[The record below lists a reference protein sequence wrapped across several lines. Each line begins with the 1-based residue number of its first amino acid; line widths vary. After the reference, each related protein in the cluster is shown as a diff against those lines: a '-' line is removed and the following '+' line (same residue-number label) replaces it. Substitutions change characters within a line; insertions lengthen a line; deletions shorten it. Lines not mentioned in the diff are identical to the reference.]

1 MWLLDRDGMTSAIEY
16 GQHRIVAASLVCT
29 AVRWADGLVIGAP
42 HDVCR
47 RLLRSDLNGRSR
59 GS

>member
-1 MWLLDRDGMTSAIEY
+1 
-16 GQHRIVAASLVCT
+16 
-29 AVRWADGLVIGAP
+29 VRWADGLVIGAP